1 MAHHGSWK
9 RLGDGSLLTEDA
21 DEGLGHIVPASTYNK
36 VFAAL
41 LGLTVVTVLA
51 ATMHFGA
58 FNLAIAISIAVL
70 KASLVILF
78 FMHVRWE
85 GVLIWTIVLYPVIVL
100 ILLFLGTLG
109 DLSVK
114 TFVEPMKN
122 AQSYSK

>member
-21 DEGLGHIVPASTYNK
+21 DEGLGHIVPTSTYNK
-36 VFAAL
+36 VFTAL
-41 LGLTVVTVLA
+41 LCLTILTVLA

-58 FNLAIAISIAVL
+58 FNLAIAIAIAVL
-70 KASLVILF
+70 KASLVVLF

-85 GVLIWTIVLYPVIVL
+85 GVLIWTIVLYPIIVL

-109 DLSVK
+109 DLTVK
-114 TFVEPMKN
+114 TYVEPLKN
-122 AQSYSK
+122 AQTFYK